1 MLFAIVISF
10 KAYKVK
16 VQEIHIYIYIYINKN
31 KRAFSLNKKS
41 TLYSVTEC
49 HYIKNK
55 KIKNK

>member
-16 VQEIHIYIYIYINKN
+16 VQEIHIYIYIYIK
-31 KRAFSLNKKS
+31 KKKAFSLNKKS